1 MLRDASWSDAP
12 QHEALVPEVAHA
24 GEHHG
29 QACFVG
35 GCDHLRVAHR
45 PSGLDHGGGAGRDDH
60 LQPVRERK
68 ERI

>member
-1 MLRDASWSDAP
+1 M
-12 QHEALVPEVAHA
+12 PEVAHA

-29 QACFVG
+29 EACFVG
-35 GCDHLRVAHR
+35 SRDHLRVAHR
-45 PSGLDHGGGAGRDDH
+45 PSGLDHGSGACRDDH